1 MRSIAGWFLLIIGL
15 TGFAVE
21 IDNLRNGKTDSTV
34 LGFFLS
40 TAFIISGLA
49 LFRSARRA
57 RMPVA
62 LQEEPVVARLPAR
75 SPRDI
80 ERAVLTCAQKH
91 GGRVTI
97 AEVAAG
103 SELSFTEAK
112 TVLEELSHAG
122 ACTVDV
128 TEHGAFIYEFNG
140 LMPRDPKREA
150 TET

>member
-1 MRSIAGWFLLIIGL
+1 MRTIAGWILLVIGI
-15 TGFAVE
+15 TGFGVE
-21 IDNLRNGKTDSTV
+21 IDNLRNGRTDNTV

-40 TAFIISGLA
+40 TAFIVSGLA

-62 LQEEPVVARLPAR
+62 LQEAPVVAQLPAR

-80 ERAVLTCAQKH
+80 ERAVLACAQKH

-112 TVLEELSHAG
+112 AVLEDLSRAG

-128 TEHGAFIYEFNG
+128 TEHGAFLYEFNG
-140 LMPRDPKREA
+140 LLPRDPQREA
-150 TET
+150 PET